1 MIRLIFL
8 VTCLVLLASPQMP
21 STTDWRGLSPL
32 KSTRQDVER
41 TLGPPHRKTDNQ
53 VMTYYFSD
61 VTVFFDFS
69 TNPKCEQK
77 LPYTSWNVTAD
88 TVTSIDVVLKH
99 QPLMSETGIDL
110 TKLKKV
116 KGDHDVVGHYHY
128 LNPDDGFSVE
138 VNNDYLTGYHY
149 WPGSNQQNLRCE
161 RRRQPDIGRVREP
174 TPH

>member
-1 MIRLIFL
+1 
-8 VTCLVLLASPQMP
+8 
-21 STTDWRGLSPL
+21 
-32 KSTRQDVER
+32 
-41 TLGPPHRKTDNQ
+41 
-53 VMTYYFSD
+53 MTYYLTD

-77 LPYTSWNVTAD
+77 LPYTSWNVTSD
-88 TVTSIDVVLKH
+88 TVTSIDVVLKR
-99 QPLMSETGIDL
+99 QPLISETGIDL

-149 WPGSNQQNLRCE
+149 WPRNNQQNLRCE
-161 RRRQPDIGRVREP
+161 RSSQP
-174 TPH
+174 